1 MRILLADDHSMFRE
15 SLRVLLEKQGFEIV
29 AEAADGKEA
38 AHLARR
44 LEPDVA
50 VLDVGMPVRN
60 GIDAAREI
68 GRRAP
73 GTATI
78 LLTVFEED
86 AYVMGALQAGARG
99 YVLKSQ
105 AAAELVKAIRD
116 VARGSVYL
124 SPGVSRTVVEACVA
138 KKSPEG
144 DPLTDRE
151 RHVLQLIAEG
161 NTTRETAEIL
171 RVSFKTAESHRMQI
185 MRKLDIHNTAG
196 LVRYAIRRG
205 LIRP

>member
-1 MRILLADDHSMFRE
+1 MRILLADDHAMFRE
-15 SLRVLLEKQGFEIV
+15 SLRVLLEKQGFEVV

-38 AHLARR
+38 AHLARQ
-44 LEPDVA
+44 LEPQVA
-50 VLDVGMPVRN
+50 VLDVGMPLRN

-73 GTATI
+73 NTATI

-99 YVLKSQ
+99 YVLKTQ
-105 AAAELVKAIRD
+105 AAAELVKAIRE

-124 SPGVSRTVVEACVA
+124 SPGVSRTVVEACIA
-138 KKSPEG
+138 KKPPED

-161 NTTRETAEIL
+161 KTTRETAEIL
-171 RVSFKTAESHRMQI
+171 RVSFKTAESHRVQM

>member
-15 SLRVLLEKQGFEIV
+15 SLRVLLEKQGFEVV

-38 AHLARR
+38 AHLARQ

-50 VLDVGMPVRN
+50 LLDLDMPLRN

-68 GRRAP
+68 RRRAP

-78 LLTVFEED
+78 LLTMFEED
-86 AYVMGALQAGARG
+86 AYVMRALQAGARG
-99 YVLKSQ
+99 YVLKAQ
-105 AAAELVKAIRD
+105 AAAELVKAIRE

-124 SPGVSRTVVEACVA
+124 SPEVSRAVVEACVA
-138 KKSPEG
+138 KKSLED

-161 NTTRETAEIL
+161 KTTRESAEIL

-185 MRKLDIHNTAG
+185 MRKLDIHKTAG

>member
-15 SLRVLLEKQGFEIV
+15 SLRVLLEKQGFEVV

-38 AHLARR
+38 AQLARQ
-44 LEPDVA
+44 LEPDIA
-50 VLDVGMPVRN
+50 VLDVGMPLRN

-73 GTATI
+73 NTATI

-99 YVLKSQ
+99 YVLKTQ
-105 AAAELVKAIRD
+105 AAAELVKAIRE

-124 SPGVSRTVVEACVA
+124 SPGVSRAVVDACISG
-138 KKSPEG
+138 KPPEG

-161 NTTRETAEIL
+161 KTTRETAEIL
-171 RVSFKTAESHRMQI
+171 RVSFKTAESHRVQI